1 MTSQDSAPEPARN
14 KQQYL
19 ESAIPVLSFGTTVA
33 GILAWRA
40 GYEISIQFFALGC
53 VIGSCLLAYL
63 AWIRPR
69 KDIVAL
75 STPIYAFIFF
85 VVPTDFASG
94 VTLQLLYATSLTL
107 LLVRL
112 KYRFGTTHT
121 GVSSGKELAAP
132 LQDYA
137 SRTSSA
143 VTTVS
148 PATGHRAALV
158 FSRFSMGDYGEVAR
172 IAGQQPDADLPAFL
186 SRAFTIV
193 REHSLV
199 LEGGLPRPGQFLVFL
214 PEDAGLLA
222 IPPLP
227 EESGERRFDTALYNA
242 LLILFASA
250 WNTAEADR
258 PHLLACQVFAQ
269 KIMGE

>member
-1 MTSQDSAPEPARN
+1 MTSPEIAPGPARN
-14 KQQYL
+14 NQQYL
-19 ESAIPVLSFGTTVA
+19 EFAIPVLSFGSTAA

-40 GYEISIQFFALGC
+40 GYEISFQFFALGC
-53 VIGSCLLAYL
+53 VVASCLLAYL

-75 STPIYAFIFF
+75 STPLYAFIFF

-94 VTLQLLYATSLTL
+94 ATLQLLYALSLTL

-112 KYRFGTTHT
+112 KYRFGTVYTD
-121 GVSSGKELAAP
+121 VSSGKELAVP

-143 VTTVS
+143 VTAVS
-148 PATGHRAALV
+148 LATGHRAALAI
-158 FSRFSMGDYGEVAR
+158 SRFTMGDYGEAAR
-172 IAGQQPDADLPAFL
+172 IAGQPDADLPAFL
-186 SRAFTIV
+186 SRAFAIA
-193 REHSLV
+193 REHALI
-199 LEGGLPRPGQFLVFL
+199 LEGCLPKPGQFLTFP
-214 PEDAGLLA
+214 PEDAGVLA

-227 EESGERRFDTALYNA
+227 EESEERRFDTALDNA
-242 LLILFASA
+242 LLVLFTTA

-258 PHLLACQVFAQ
+258 PHLLACREFLV
-269 KIMGE
+269 KLLGE